1 MSALMIANTQVHQD
15 KGGRYSLNDLH
26 RAAGGEKR
34 HGPSY
39 WLTNAQTLELIGELE
54 TSGNPVI
61 SDTVNPVSTIKG
73 GRNQG
78 TYACKELVYAYA
90 MWISPKFNLHVIR
103 AFDAMVTGK
112 AANDPIPN
120 DRQLSITNREYKAAL
135 SMAKA
140 AGLKGNQA
148 SLAADRAVQQA
159 LGISPLKL
167 IGAEALPTE
176 ARLLTATELGREC
189 DLSAREMNTLL
200 EAYGYQEKTRDAKN
214 ALVWKPTKVGAT
226 FGVWLD
232 TAKAHKGG
240 APVQQLKWK
249 ASLIDHLAVRLK
261 TA

>member
-1 MSALMIANTQVHQD
+1 
-15 KGGRYSLNDLH
+15 
-26 RAAGGEKR
+26 
-34 HGPSY
+34 
-39 WLTNAQTLELIGELE
+39 
-54 TSGNPVI
+54 
-61 SDTVNPVSTIKG
+61 
-73 GRNQG
+73 
-78 TYACKELVYAYA
+78 

-120 DRQLSITNREYKAAL
+120 DRQLSVTSREYKAAL

-176 ARLLTATELGREC
+176 ERLLTATELGREC

-240 APVQQLKWK
+240 TPVQQLKWK
-249 ASLIDHLAVRLK
+249 ASIVDHLAARLK

>member
-1 MSALMIANTQVHQD
+1 MSNVIPFKFNDAQVRLLTDESGETWFVGIDVCDRLGYVNASKAMSDHCRGVTKRYPIQDSLGRMQETRVLSEPDTLRLIINSALPAAQEFERWVFEDVLPSIRRT
-15 KGGRYSLNDLH
+15 GGYK
-26 RAAGGEKR
+26 APGI
-34 HGPSY
+34 GP
-39 WLTNAQTLELIGELE
+39 LPQ
-54 TSGNPVI
+54 
-61 SDTVNPVSTIKG
+61 
-73 GRNQG
+73 
-78 TYACKELVYAYA
+78 
-90 MWISPKFNLHVIR
+90 
-103 AFDAMVTGK
+103 
-112 AANDPIPN
+112 

-140 AGLKGNQA
+140 SGLKGNQA
-148 SLAADRAVQQA
+148 SLAADRAVQKS

-176 ARLLTATELGREC
+176 ERLLTATELGREC
-189 DLSAREMNTLL
+189 DLTPREMNSLL

-214 ALVWKPTKVGAT
+214 ALVWRPTKVGAT

-249 ASLIDHLAVRLK
+249 ASIVDHLATRLK

>member
-1 MSALMIANTQVHQD
+1 MSALMIANTQVHAD
-15 KGGRYSLNDLH
+15 NNSRFSLNDLQ
-26 RAAGGEKR
+26 AAAICSGVTKDIRPAEWMAL
-34 HGPSY
+34 SS
-39 WLTNAQTLELIGELE
+39 TSEMVEILIKE
-54 TSGNPVI
+54 NPG
-61 SDTVNPVSTIKG
+61 SKPVEAKA
-73 GRNQG
+73 GRYGG

-214 ALVWKPTKVGAT
+214 ALVWKPTKVGET